1 MVNVV
6 PYEKIECHHSPEEGV
21 IACDEIGT
29 CNLNFPIFYLFLS
42 FFNPRYLLNV
52 SRCCGV

>member
-29 CNLNFPIFYLFLS
+29 CNLNFPIFTFFLVFS
-42 FFNPRYLLNV
+42 TRDIF
-52 SRCCGV
+52 